1 MSRSVRL
8 LALLVLAGCAS
19 GSHAIPPAREDRTTV
34 VIETPTS
41 TRHMQTTHEAS
52 VASATVAAPPDRV
65 WPVLSRVYAD
75 LGIPLT
81 VVDSAGKLVGAANQR
96 LRRIGGR
103 PLSAFFNCSSAYASA
118 SGLDVYVTV
127 RSQLLPAEG
136 GMTGVRT
143 EAEAFARS
151 LDVGS
156 APVRCGSTGV
166 LETTIH
172 RSVQE
177 QTGAARAPA

>member
-8 LALLVLAGCAS
+8 LALLALAGCAS
-19 GSHAIPPAREDRTTV
+19 GSQAVPPPREDRTTV

-41 TRHMQTTHEAS
+41 SRHLETTHEAS

-65 WPVLSRVYAD
+65 WPVLSRVYAE

-81 VVDSAGKLVGAANQR
+81 TVDLEGKLVGASNQR

-118 SGLDVYVTV
+118 SSLDVYVTV
-127 RSQLLPAEG
+127 RSQLLPGEAG
-136 GMTGVRT
+136 ATGVRT
-143 EAEAFARS
+143 EVEAFARS

-166 LETTIH
+166 LENTIH
-172 RSVQE
+172 RNVQE
-177 QTGAARAPA
+177 QVRTAQGPA